1 MKSRVRVFSFM
12 LMGALLL
19 SACNI
24 PFLQPDSNTSMESIQ
39 TAAAQTVSAM
49 ETSQALNPGGT
60 PGPGITPLGPENT
73 PVLTTLL
80 PTHTAFPTQTPYPSL
95 TPIPQSAIKV
105 CDRAAWV
112 KDVTIPDGTVIAPN
126 TSFVKTWRLRND
138 GTCTWTTG
146 YKLVFFSG
154 DSMGAAASVA
164 LPASVAP
171 GQEADLSVTF
181 TSPAAAGTYKSNWKL
196 QNADGVKFGLGAVDQ
211 AFYAL
216 INVSAPQSSLAV
228 TGVTGSAS
236 PETWDA
242 ACPYTIT
249 LSADITSSGAG
260 TVTYFFE
267 SNAGTKLKK
276 HSVTFEEAGTKTVT
290 EELSGGSAGYTFNG
304 SYKVYIDNPNHQYFT
319 PGIKV
324 TITCP

>member
-1 MKSRVRVFSFM
+1 MKRSVRVFSFM
-12 LMGALLL
+12 LTGALLL

-24 PFLQPDSNTSMESIQ
+24 PFLQPDSTTSMESIQ

-49 ETSQALNPGGT
+49 ETDQALNPGGT
-60 PGPGITPLGPENT
+60 PGPGITPLGPGNT
-73 PVLTTLL
+73 PVITTLL
-80 PTHTAFPTQTPYPSL
+80 PTQTAFPTQTPYPSL

-112 KDVTIPDGTVIAPN
+112 KDVTIPDGTALAPN

-146 YKLVFFSG
+146 YKLAFFSG
-154 DSMGAAASVA
+154 DSMGAAASFA

-171 GQEADLSVTF
+171 GQEVDLSITF

-196 QNADGVKFGLGAVDQ
+196 QNPDGVKFGLGAVDQ

-216 INVSAPQSSLAV
+216 INVSKPQSSFAV

-236 PETWDA
+236 PDTWDT
-242 ACPYTIT
+242 ACPYSIT
-249 LSADITSSGAG
+249 LSADITSSGSG
-260 TVTYFFE
+260 DVTYFFE
-267 SNAGTKLKK
+267 SSDGTKLKK
-276 HSVTFEEAGTKTVT
+276 RTLTFEKAGTKTVT
-290 EELSGGSAGYTFNG
+290 EELTGGAAGYTFSG
-304 SYKVYIDNPNHQYFT
+304 SYKVYIDSPNHQYFT

-324 TITCP
+324 TISCP

>member
-1 MKSRVRVFSFM
+1 MKRRMQVFS
-12 LMGALLL
+12 LLLAAVLVL
-19 SACNI
+19 SACSI
-24 PFLQPDSNTSMESIQ
+24 PFLQPDTGTSMEAIQ

-60 PGPGITPLGPENT
+60 PGPGITPLGPGYT
-73 PVLTTLL
+73 PVITTLL

-95 TPIPQSAIKV
+95 TPIPLSAQKV

-112 KDVTIPDGTVIAPN
+112 KDVTIPDGTAIAPN

-146 YKLVFFSG
+146 YKLVFISG
-154 DSMGAAASVA
+154 DSMGAAASIA

-171 GQEADLSVTF
+171 GQEVDLSVTF
-181 TSPAAAGTYKSNWKL
+181 KSPGAAGTYKSNWKL
-196 QNADGVKFGLGAVDQ
+196 QNPDGVSFGLGAVDQ

-216 INVSAPQSSLAV
+216 INVPKPQSSFAV
-228 TGVTGSAS
+228 TSVTGSAS
-236 PETWDA
+236 PDTWNDT
-242 ACPYTIT
+242 CPYSIT

-260 TVTYFFE
+260 EVTYFFE
-267 SNAGTKLKK
+267 SSDGTKLKK
-276 HSVTFEEAGTKTVT
+276 HSLTFEKAETKTVT
-290 EELSGGSAGYTFNG
+290 EDLTSGAAGYTFSG

-324 TITCP
+324 TISCP